1 MNIFI
6 THKNH
11 QQSASSLDDLRLDC
25 QIKELAQILS
35 TAIYNKIGMQ
45 SDLYKPYN
53 SNGRFVKWAGSSKY
67 CMLKLIDYG
76 KELEIEYEFRFDKPH
91 KSYYI
96 ILNSYKYIEE
106 FNEVGCKDYLS
117 HVGDEQVVLY
127 MLNGMNIYQAYQKVL
142 QDKWYKDV
150 KIPKWTKRNQPK
162 FYKGNKNEKS

>member
-11 QQSASSLDDLRLDC
+11 QQSASNLDDLRLGC

-35 TAIYNKIGMQ
+35 TAIYNKIGIQ

-53 SNGRFVKWAGSSKY
+53 CNGRFAKWAGSSKY

-76 KELEIEYEFRFDKPH
+76 EELEAEYEYRFDKPH

-127 MLNGMNIYQAYQKVL
+127 MLNSMNIYQAYQKVL

-162 FYKGNKNEKS
+162 FYKGNKNEKP